1 MTIIIESALVFFW
14 NVLKLPKL
22 TLQKQLPAVRL
33 VYFPIYLKFMKDN
46 ISGSFND
53 VLSKF

>member
-1 MTIIIESALVFFW
+1 MTIIIESALVFFR
-14 NVLKLPKL
+14 NVLKLLKL
-22 TLQKQLPAVRL
+22 TLQKQLPTVRL

-46 ISGSFND
+46 MSDYFN